1 MRIFEYRNELKS
13 QRSNSHVTPKT
24 KFAKLKGSRK
34 SHQKPLN
41 VALSFMPWLCI
52 GFNQIKRE
60 FVYGAA
66 SLQLVNV
73 KFTLQRYYELL
84 QVTIAL

>member
-1 MRIFEYRNELKS
+1 MRIFKYRNELKG
-13 QRSNSHVTPKT
+13 QRSNSHVTPKN
-24 KFAKLKGSRK
+24 KICKIKGITK

-41 VALSFMPWLCI
+41 VASSFMPWLCI

-73 KFTLQRYYELL
+73 KFTL
-84 QVTIAL
+84 